1 MIGKHYVLTGGTSGL
16 GQSLLEILL
25 SKQVHVTVLARNPQK
40 IKKKYDSSLLT
51 VIKCDLQSQERI

>member
-1 MIGKHYVLTGGTSGL
+1 MIGKQYVLTGGTSGL

-40 IKKKYDSSLLT
+40 I
-51 VIKCDLQSQERI
+51 